1 MMGLFLSMLGFVIGF
16 IYKSAR
22 ESDRRKM
29 AATPPAGEGPS
40 PMEENQVRLPPLTS
54 APRE

>member
-22 ESDRRKM
+22 ESARKKM
-29 AATPPAGEGPS
+29 GGAPPADQGG
-40 PMEENQVRLPPLTS
+40 
-54 APRE
+54 